1 PYSFYPAFVEYPG
14 STSLTLE
21 TSRDTVVQ
29 ICRGLSRFGPKRFYV
44 LNTGVSTVRA
54 LAPAAEMLAAEGI
67 LMRYTDLLKA
77 LGPTEKAIAKQ
88 EGGTHAD
95 EIETSMI
102 LYMSPGDADMAKAV
116 KDYHP
121 GKGSLTRDEKAEGK
135 TYSPTGVFGDATL
148 ATKEKGRIVTEA
160 LVEAI
165 LKEIEELRNSQP
177 PPPAR

>member
-1 PYSFYPAFVEYPG
+1 M
-14 STSLTLE
+14 
-21 TSRDTVVQ
+21 
-29 ICRGLSRFGPKRFYV
+29 

-54 LAPAAEMLAAEGI
+54 LAPAVEMLAADGI
-67 LMRYTDLLKA
+67 VMRYTDILRA
-77 LGPTEKAIAKQ
+77 LGPTEKTIAKQ

-102 LYMSPGDADMAKAV
+102 LYMSPGDVDMGKAV

-121 GKGSLTRDEKAEGK
+121 GTGSLTRDQKAEGK

-160 LVEAI
+160 VVDAI
-165 LKEIEELRNSQP
+165 LGEIEDLRKAAA
-177 PPPAR
+177 PAVVPKGPVR